1 MSPYIYYS
9 LYTEQTPS
17 ISRLDAFQRE
27 RRSSIHQPMC
37 FDWGESSDQG
47 VSVLEGEV
55 GWLSCPLFSHPSV
68 YNYSSTQSAGHNL
81 FWYRLP
87 EGHDLEQPL
96 AYSSRIS
103 RDGVRL
109 WLQPSSAA
117 DTGLYIC
124 MLSYKEV
131 KDRPMLLFLIKE
143 EADQRPEEVNDPGD
157 QTRFKI
163 ISFFKL

>member
-1 MSPYIYYS
+1 MASFVSTLLFLLLAVGGI
-9 LYTEQTPS
+9 TPAVNQPS
-17 ISRLDAFQRE
+17 E
-27 RRSSIHQPMC
+27 PMC

-68 YNYSSTQSAGHNL
+68 YNYTSTQSTGHNL

-96 AYSSRIS
+96 PYSSRIS

-109 WLQPSSAA
+109 WLQPSARRHRTLHLHA
-117 DTGLYIC
+117 
-124 MLSYKEV
+124 
-131 KDRPMLLFLIKE
+131 E
-143 EADQRPEEVNDPGD
+143 EQDVVQ
-157 QTRFKI
+157 
-163 ISFFKL
+163 